1 MNELIG
7 KDVIL
12 TLEENISVR
21 GKVIDI
27 DASSQVMKIDSI
39 VEKMERMKLYI
50 PLNRIIIIAIDE

>member
-21 GKVIDI
+21 GKVINI
-27 DASSQVMKIDSI
+27 DASGQVMKIDSI